1 MKKITFLITVYNEH
15 LTVKD
20 AIQEILSLKYENKEI
35 IIIDNASTDG
45 SQEIIK
51 QFKNIKIVLR
61 KKNLGYGS
69 TVMEGLNLATGDYLY
84 VHNSDL
90 EYDPLNAIDM
100 LVFAERENLDIVFG
114 SRLKN
119 RYEFFKNLKINPAF
133 LATYLTTFIINLLY
147 KRNFTDIIGS
157 KLYKIDKIRKV
168 KVDFFHEGF
177 DFGFVSRLCTEKYN
191 IGEILVSYKPRE
203 NFSDK
208 KIKWYHMFVALLAIF
223 KVKIL

>member
-20 AIQEILSLKYENKEI
+20 AIQEILSLKYENKEV

-51 QFKNIKIVLR
+51 QFKNITLVLR

-69 TVMEGLNLATGDYLY
+69 TVMEGLNLATSDYLY

-90 EYDPLNAIDM
+90 EYDPLNAIEM
-100 LVFAERENLDIVFG
+100 LIFAESENLDVVLG
-114 SRLKN
+114 SRLNN
-119 RYEFFKNLKINPAF
+119 RYEIIKNIKSNPAF
-133 LATYLTTFIINLLY
+133 LATYLTTFLINVLY
-147 KRNFTDIIGS
+147 KKKFTDIIGS
-157 KLYKIDKIRKV
+157 KLYKTDKIKNV
-168 KVDFFHEGF
+168 KADFLHEGF
-177 DFGFVSRLCTEKYN
+177 DFGFISRLCKEKYN
-191 IGEILVSYKPRE
+191 IGEIFVNYKPRE
-203 NFSDK
+203 NFSNK
-208 KIKWYHMFVALLAIF
+208 KIKWYHMFVALFAIF

>member
-15 LTVKD
+15 LTVND
-20 AIQEILSLKYENKEI
+20 AIQEILSLKYENIEV

-51 QFKNIKIVLR
+51 QFKNIKLVLR

-90 EYDPLNAIDM
+90 EYDPLNAIEM
-100 LVFAERENLDIVFG
+100 LMLAERENLDVVFG
-114 SRLKN
+114 SRLNN
-119 RYEFFKNLKINPAF
+119 RYELIKNLKSNPAF
-133 LATYLTTFIINLLY
+133 LATYVTTFLINVLY
-147 KRNFTDIIGS
+147 KKKFTDIIGS
-157 KLYKIDKIRKV
+157 KLYKTDKIKKV
-168 KVDFFHEGF
+168 KADFLHEGF
-177 DFGFVSRLCTEKYN
+177 DFGFVSRLCKEKYN
-191 IGEILVSYKPRE
+191 IGEIFVNYKPRE
-203 NFSDK
+203 NFSNK
-208 KIKWYHMFVALLAIF
+208 KIKWYHMFVALFAIF

>member
-20 AIQEILSLKYENKEI
+20 AIQEILSLKYENKEV

-51 QFKNIKIVLR
+51 QFKNITLVLR

-69 TVMEGLNLATGDYLY
+69 TVMEGLNLATSDYLY

-90 EYDPLNAIDM
+90 EYDPLNAIEM
-100 LVFAERENLDIVFG
+100 LIFAESENLDVVLG
-114 SRLKN
+114 SRLNN
-119 RYEFFKNLKINPAF
+119 RYEIIKNIKSNPAF
-133 LATYLTTFIINLLY
+133 LATYLTTFLINVLY
-147 KRNFTDIIGS
+147 KKKFTDIIGS
-157 KLYKIDKIRKV
+157 KLYKTDKIKNV
-168 KVDFFHEGF
+168 KADFLHEGF
-177 DFGFVSRLCTEKYN
+177 DFGFVSRLCKEKYN
-191 IGEILVSYKPRE
+191 IGEIFVNYKPRE
-203 NFSDK
+203 NFSNK
-208 KIKWYHMFVALLAIF
+208 KIKWYHMFVALFAIF

>member
-1 MKKITFLITVYNEH
+1 MKKITFLITVYNEY

-20 AIQEILSLKYENKEI
+20 AIQEILSLKYENKEV

-51 QFKNIKIVLR
+51 QFKNITLVLR

-90 EYDPLNAIDM
+90 EYDPLNAIEM
-100 LVFAERENLDIVFG
+100 LIFAESENLDVVFG
-114 SRLKN
+114 SRLNN
-119 RYEFFKNLKINPAF
+119 RYKIIKNLKSNPAF
-133 LATYLTTFIINLLY
+133 LATYLTTFLINVLY
-147 KRNFTDIIGS
+147 KKKFTDIIGS
-157 KLYKIDKIRKV
+157 KLYKTDKIKNV
-168 KVDFFHEGF
+168 KADFLHEGF
-177 DFGFVSRLCTEKYN
+177 DFGFVSRLCKEKYN
-191 IGEILVSYKPRE
+191 IGEIFANYKPRE
-203 NFSDK
+203 NFSNK
-208 KIKWYHMFVALLAIF
+208 KIKWYHMFVALFAIF

>member
-1 MKKITFLITVYNEH
+1 MKKITFLITVYNEC

-35 IIIDNASTDG
+35 IIIDNASIDG

-51 QFKNIKIVLR
+51 QFKNIKLVLR
-61 KKNLGYGS
+61 EKNLGYGS

-90 EYDPLNAIDM
+90 EYDPLNAIEM
-100 LVFAERENLDIVFG
+100 LMLAERENLDVVFG
-114 SRLKN
+114 SRLKKK
-119 RYEFFKNLKINPAF
+119 YELIKNLKSNPAF
-133 LATYLTTFIINLLY
+133 LATYLTTFLINVLY
-147 KRNFTDIIGS
+147 KKKFTDIIGS
-157 KLYKIDKIRKV
+157 KLYKTDKIKKV
-168 KVDFFHEGF
+168 KADFLHEGF
-177 DFGFVSRLCTEKYN
+177 DFGFVSRLCKEKYN
-191 IGEILVSYKPRE
+191 IGEIFVNYKPRE

-208 KIKWYHMFVALLAIF
+208 KIKWYHMFAALFAIF

>member
-177 DFGFVSRLCTEKYN
+177 DFGFVSRLCKEKYN

>member
-1 MKKITFLITVYNEH
+1 MKKITFLITVYNEY

-20 AIQEILSLKYENKEI
+20 AIQEILSLKYENKEV

-51 QFKNIKIVLR
+51 QFKNITLVLR

-90 EYDPLNAIDM
+90 EYDPLNAIEM
-100 LVFAERENLDIVFG
+100 LIFAESENLDVVFG
-114 SRLKN
+114 SRLNN
-119 RYEFFKNLKINPAF
+119 RYEIIKNLKSNPAF
-133 LATYLTTFIINLLY
+133 LATYLTTFLINVLY
-147 KRNFTDIIGS
+147 KKKFTDIIGS
-157 KLYKIDKIRKV
+157 KLYKTDKIKNV
-168 KVDFFHEGF
+168 KADFLHEGF
-177 DFGFVSRLCTEKYN
+177 DFGFVSRLCKEKYN
-191 IGEILVSYKPRE
+191 IGEIFANYKPRE
-203 NFSDK
+203 NFSNK
-208 KIKWYHMFVALLAIF
+208 KIKWYHMFVALFAIF